1 MYSYIE
7 AAEAENCE
15 RHTHF
20 SICVV
25 IKTINSHRDRQNMQ
39 YSYVKKNIVV
49 NIYKHLFISCFVLSV
64 MTYFWFI
71 HPKFDKF
78 RDIP

>member
-71 HPKFDKF
+71 HP
-78 RDIP
+78 

>member
-25 IKTINSHRDRQNMQ
+25 IKTINSQRQAEHAVFICKN
-39 YSYVKKNIVV
+39 NIVV

-71 HPKFDKF
+71 HP
-78 RDIP
+78 

>member
-15 RHTHF
+15 RHTQF

-25 IKTINSHRDRQNMQ
+25 NENIHSHRDMQNMQ
-39 YSYVKKNIVV
+39 DSYLKVF
-49 NIYKHLFISCFVLSV
+49 LF
-64 MTYFWFI
+64 FWGG
-71 HPKFDKF
+71 
-78 RDIP
+78 